1 MWYTP
6 EYPEEVF
13 FEHWTFMAERYLD
26 NPLVIGADLRN
37 ELRGINDELVPGG
50 VRYATWGLGIHTL
63 DWNTAAEEA
72 ALRVHEANPNMLI
85 FVGGIGKSNYYFKIS
100 PLDGACFQFS

>member
-1 MWYTP
+1 MSNAGWCCSLEDGNGMWYTP

-37 ELRGINDELVPGG
+37 E
-50 VRYATWGLGIHTL
+50 VRYIEGNH
-63 DWNTAAEEA
+63 
-72 ALRVHEANPNMLI
+72 
-85 FVGGIGKSNYYFKIS
+85 FIGKDGSDLLRFKKS
-100 PLDGACFQFS
+100 TSLYCKFEFWLDV

>member
-1 MWYTP
+1 MSNAGWCCSLEDGNGMWYTP

-37 ELRGINDELVPGG
+37 E
-50 VRYATWGLGIHTL
+50 VRYIKGNHFIC
-63 DWNTAAEEA
+63 
-72 ALRVHEANPNMLI
+72 M
-85 FVGGIGKSNYYFKIS
+85 
-100 PLDGACFQFS
+100 

>member
-6 EYPEEVF
+6 EYSEEVF

-37 ELRGINDELVPGG
+37 E
-50 VRYATWGLGIHTL
+50 VRYIQGNH
-63 DWNTAAEEA
+63 
-72 ALRVHEANPNMLI
+72 LI
-85 FVGGIGKSNYYFKIS
+85 VKLTEK
-100 PLDGACFQFS
+100 

>member
-6 EYPEEVF
+6 DYPEEVF

-37 ELRGINDELVPGG
+37 E
-50 VRYATWGLGIHTL
+50 VRYIEGNHFIVKMFLKKGKFYYARIVSEVSTL
-63 DWNTAAEEA
+63 CC
-72 ALRVHEANPNMLI
+72 
-85 FVGGIGKSNYYFKIS
+85 KSFF
-100 PLDGACFQFS
+100 DFR

>member
-37 ELRGINDELVPGG
+37 E
-50 VRYATWGLGIHTL
+50 VRYIQGNHFIVKLT
-63 DWNTAAEEA
+63 E
-72 ALRVHEANPNMLI
+72 
-85 FVGGIGKSNYYFKIS
+85 K
-100 PLDGACFQFS
+100 

>member
-1 MWYTP
+1 MSNAGWCCSNEDGNGMWYTP

-50 VRYATWGLGIHTL
+50 VRYATWGLGQRVVK
-63 DWNTAAEEA
+63 
-72 ALRVHEANPNMLI
+72 ALTQNQLTRNQRTR
-85 FVGGIGKSNYYFKIS
+85 IGYFEI
-100 PLDGACFQFS
+100 

>member
-1 MWYTP
+1 MSNAGWCCSNEDGNGMWYTP

-37 ELRGINDELVPGG
+37 EVRGIKGEGYRPVIYSVHAHPISFRNESSKK
-50 VRYATWGLGIHTL
+50 IHKVVKLT
-63 DWNTAAEEA
+63 
-72 ALRVHEANPNMLI
+72 R
-85 FVGGIGKSNYYFKIS
+85 
-100 PLDGACFQFS
+100 